1 MCMNKNRKIRVNIS
15 IDRKMLE
22 KAKMKLSLFGG
33 KLSTLFNVYL
43 KDFVESMDKNE
54 FSDQRAM
61 QKKIEELEKRIGN
74 LESNEKGK

>member
-1 MCMNKNRKIRVNIS
+1 MNKNRKIRVNIS